1 MISLMMLT
9 LLYGCSSENDDHA
22 IPKKPVE
29 PLTVSGAMNW
39 YNETVGMLEK
49 QKSTTDS
56 SAEVPYQPL
65 ENLAKLFAD
74 ELWYAVESP
83 LDFGDQSLMIMTPE
97 VSDYTVTH
105 GDDAIKQTLKL
116 VVLRNKETGETYSF
130 IMAVV
135 PELNYM
141 LRKGDEL
148 NKITYLSRDSDF
160 DGYIFFFTLDGHLIN
175 GWLYE
180 DGKVTGG
187 TNLSGDGKRTKIA
200 KAMYMEIK
208 VCGSYMVECG
218 GGSGGGVDCYT
229 YIEVVYIEDGI
240 GNPSSGGG
248 GNIQY
253 PNSGGGTNTDSW
265 VPIKPTPS
273 GKEKKPGERTDCTE
287 QAAANAKNAKDA
299 ITGSSDIVSKINT
312 LKEAARNKPNEYG
325 MVIDSKGGGF
335 QAEKIIGGT
344 DEYITYNVN
353 EYTVYD
359 VHTHNKTDGFSGHS
373 GYTGFSV
380 RDISVTMYANKVFYD
395 HFHGSAPYKGGI
407 VIAYDGSEYVLSVN
421 DAKKARNFYTNNP
434 AKFEADDEEM
444 FNDSGMSKEYDNIY
458 ENLLNKG
465 FSYQDS
471 HDYALT
477 YLLDKY
483 DTGLKIS
490 KKEDGEAEFKEMKTE
505 FRNAKISYQP
515 KKCP

>member
-1 MISLMMLT
+1 MLVT
-9 LLYGCSSENDDHA
+9 LAVLYGCSSDDDGHA
-22 IPKKPVE
+22 VAEKPVE
-29 PLTVSGAMNW
+29 PLTVSGAMDW

-229 YIEVVYIEDGI
+229 YLEVVYIEDGI

-273 GKEKKPGERTDCTE
+273 DKVVKPEVRTDCSGSAT
-287 QAAANAKNAKDA
+287 QNANDAQNATKSPDVQVDMSLLKTYAAGKDNEWA
-299 ITGSSDIVSKINT
+299 TLIDFQSNKYKTSQLKEGSTGSVKPYPNT
-312 LKEAARNKPNEYG
+312 N
-325 MVIDSKGGGF
+325 
-335 QAEKIIGGT
+335 
-344 DEYITYNVN
+344 
-353 EYTVYD
+353 TVYD
-359 VHTHNKTDGFSGHS
+359 VHTHPNDTRE
-373 GYTGFSV
+373 GYRNLTGFSMGDV
-380 RDISVTMYANKVFYD
+380 YGALYTGGDACYSI
-395 HFHGSAPYKGGI
+395 YKGSI
-407 VIAYDGSEYVLSVN
+407 VIAYDGSEYLLAVN
-421 DAKKARNFYTNNP
+421 DRTKIQKFWGNDANKELFKSGDNTYFKDPKMNTEYREIRN
-434 AKFEADDEEM
+434 KLED
-444 FNDSGMSKEYDNIY
+444 
-458 ENLLNKG
+458 KG
-465 FSYQDS
+465 FSIDDAN
-471 HDYALT
+471 DYAMS

-505 FRNAKISYQP
+505 FRNAKIGYQP

>member
-1 MISLMMLT
+1 
-9 LLYGCSSENDDHA
+9 
-22 IPKKPVE
+22 
-29 PLTVSGAMNW
+29 
-39 YNETVGMLEK
+39 
-49 QKSTTDS
+49 
-56 SAEVPYQPL
+56 
-65 ENLAKLFAD
+65 
-74 ELWYAVESP
+74 
-83 LDFGDQSLMIMTPE
+83 
-97 VSDYTVTH
+97 
-105 GDDAIKQTLKL
+105 KL

-273 GKEKKPGERTDCTE
+273 DKEKKPGERTDCTE
-287 QAAANAKNAKDA
+287 QAAANAKNADA
-299 ITGSSDIVSKINT
+299 IMNRSDNEIKNKANALRSMAKNNSNYEYSTSIGSVNGETFYMANIEEGTGNYATAGFAQSTI
-312 LKEAARNKPNEYG
+312 YG
-325 MVIDSKGGGF
+325 L
-335 QAEKIIGGT
+335 
-344 DEYITYNVN
+344 
-353 EYTVYD
+353 
-359 VHTHNKTDGFSGHS
+359 HTHNNKN
-373 GYTGFSV
+373 GYTGPSV
-380 RDISVTMYANKVFYD
+380 ADIYTLLQANNVLYKKYYD
-395 HFHGSAPYKGGI
+395 NEGYNLAGGI
-407 VIAYDGSEYVLSVN
+407 IFASDGSEYLISIE
-421 DAKKARNFYTNNP
+421 DRSKANTFYKNQGSLFTPDSSHNYFQDSTLKV
-434 AKFEADDEEM
+434 KFEDIMD
-444 FNDSGMSKEYDNIY
+444 
-458 ENLLNKG
+458 NLLTKG
-465 FSYQDS
+465 YSHQNSYDFAMTYILDS
-471 HDYALT
+471 YN
-477 YLLDKY
+477 
-483 DTGLKIS
+483 TGIKIS
-490 KKEDGEAEFKEMKTE
+490 KKEAEEKEFKELKTE
-505 FRNAKISYQP
+505 YRNPKISYQP